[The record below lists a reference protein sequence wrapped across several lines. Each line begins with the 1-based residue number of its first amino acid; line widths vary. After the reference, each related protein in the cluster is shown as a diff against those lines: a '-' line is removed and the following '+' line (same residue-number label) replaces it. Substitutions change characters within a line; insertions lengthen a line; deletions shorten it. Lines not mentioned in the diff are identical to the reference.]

1 MRGPPISITCE
12 CGEERS
18 LPYGERRTCEQ
29 CGRRWNTE
37 QIPAEEY
44 RGFVRTMRRPK
55 LVALAAA
62 LGLAGLVAAVAA
74 FTNLGLL
81 FALPILLGGVAIF
94 AGPVWKRSVRQRSSR
109 WRTRGCTRRFRRS

>member
-12 CGEERS
+12 CGEARS
-18 LPYGERRTCEQ
+18 LPYGERWTCEQ

-37 QIPAEEY
+37 QIPEEY

-81 FALPILLGGVAIF
+81 FALPILLGGVAIL
-94 AGPVWKRSVRQRSSR
+94 AGPVWKRSVRQRIAGRPR
-109 WRTRGCTRRFRRS
+109 WELHPE